1 MTGTAREF
9 AIVGKRVLTGDGL
22 QEAAVIIGR
31 DGKIAAVVSRSQ
43 VPQSM
48 AVEDAGDHVV
58 MPGLVDSHVHVNE
71 PGRTEWEG
79 FESATAAA
87 AAGGITTIADMPL
100 NSNPVTTT
108 AEALEQKRQAAK
120 GKLKVD
126 IAYLG
131 GVIPGNAAQ
140 LESLIDAGV
149 SGFKCF
155 LIHSGI
161 DDFPNVTEADL
172 DLAMPI
178 LARRGVPLLVHAE
191 LECGAHPDPNF
202 HWSDPRSY
210 RQFVQSRPRKWENDA
225 VDLMITLARKH
236 HCRVH
241 IVHLSSSDAL
251 PALRAAQREG
261 VPISAETCPH
271 YLHFQMESIPD
282 GDPRYKCAPPI
293 REDEN
298 CQRLWQ
304 ALEDGTIDFVVS
316 DHSPCSPDLKFLQEG
331 DLQKAWG
338 GIAGLQFTLCSVW
351 TYAKQRGVS
360 LARIS
365 KWMSGN
371 TARFLGVDS
380 FKGKLAPG
388 MDADIVIFDPDAT
401 TSIERGDIHHK
412 HKETPYEGR
421 ELAGKVLATY
431 LRGRKIFER
440 GQHTEKSATG
450 MELLHKRVG
459 SKA

>member
-1 MTGTAREF
+1 MTTGTSGEF
-9 AIVGKRVLTGDGL
+9 AIVGKRVLTPEGL
-22 QEAAVIIGR
+22 QEAAVIVR
-31 DGKIAAVVSRSQ
+31 DGKIAEVVTRSQ

-48 AVEDAGDHVV
+48 PVEDAGDHVV

-108 AEALEQKRQAAK
+108 AEALEHKRQAAK

-126 IAYLG
+126 TAYLG
-131 GVIPGNAAQ
+131 GVIPGNAGQ
-140 LESLIDAGV
+140 LEPLIDAGV

-161 DDFPNVTEADL
+161 DDFPNVTESDL

-191 LECGAHPDPNF
+191 LECGAHPDPHF

-210 RQFVQSRPRKWENDA
+210 RQFVQSRPRQWENDA
-225 VDLMITLARKH
+225 VDLMIKLARRH
-236 HCRVH
+236 NCRVH
-241 IVHLSSSDAL
+241 IVHLSSSEAL
-251 PALRAAQREG
+251 PALRAAQKEG

-271 YLHFQMESIPD
+271 YLHFQMETIPD

-298 CQRLWQ
+298 CKLLWQ

-351 TYAKQRGVS
+351 TYAKARGVS
-360 LARIS
+360 LAQIS
-365 KWMSGN
+365 AWMSGN

-401 TSIERGDIHHK
+401 TRIERGGIHHK

-431 LRGRKIFER
+431 LRGRKIYER
-440 GQHTEKSATG
+440 GQHTDKSATG
-450 MELLHKRVG
+450 MELLHKKVG